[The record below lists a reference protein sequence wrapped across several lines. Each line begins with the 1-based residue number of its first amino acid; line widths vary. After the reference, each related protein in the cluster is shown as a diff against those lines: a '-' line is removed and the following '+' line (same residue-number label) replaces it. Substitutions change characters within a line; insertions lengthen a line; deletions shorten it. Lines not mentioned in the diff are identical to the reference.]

1 MKKRLLHVVVTAA
14 LLSPTFAN
22 AQTLYGITTANTIFA
37 VNNVSSPSSIS
48 GPFAIS
54 GVATG
59 QALVAMDT
67 RPSNGQ
73 IYALGYDSL
82 TMISQLYMLSNVS
95 GSWSATTV
103 GSAMTA
109 IDLGVTN
116 NASMDFIS
124 TTSDQ
129 IRIIGRN
136 GNNYILNAGTGT
148 LISTGVSGLSF
159 ASGDLHVGSMVM
171 GATAYTNNFYGADLT
186 QQVGFDVVNNVL
198 VNMDAGNFS
207 NGFNNASNF
216 THSIGLS
223 SGVLFN
229 SGSPIGMDTW
239 YDTLTGNNTIYVSG
253 TALLSGGAHLYKYTM
268 SSGTGMLVDAGAI
281 GSGSLTVRDIA
292 FGIDRDTTSP
302 VMGRLVTALSLNM
315 RNLIWFDSYRPQNI
329 RRVVSLSG
337 MTSGQAMVAIDYSS
351 NGSLYGLGYNSTA
364 HTYQLYTIDTA
375 NGSVSAVNGT
385 PISLNLGTD
394 DGSGNHIRAGFRFI
408 ATTTDRIR
416 VTSNNGSV
424 NVQLDASTGA
434 VVATNAPFQY
444 VAGDAN
450 FGTTANVTSIAY
462 TGYSGD
468 TVTQMFGFDAGTGAM
483 IKFNQTND
491 MAGYGDGSSG
501 YINTDA
507 SLSAILNLFL
517 YTTPYRNGYMNISYD
532 QAMAMNYGFMVA
544 NYYGD
549 SSLTNNYS
557 VMYDMTGMLT
567 GYHKGTAGTPVMVG
581 RVGRGTPV
589 KDIALRRWA
598 LPPSTTVPYA
608 IGNQLLVYPNPVVSH
623 TRIIVPEESFGP
635 IHASVLN
642 MSGRIEFTNKYAPG
656 TNTLDLD
663 MSALPVGMYNVQ
675 VSGAGIATTSL
686 RVVKQ

>member
-1 MKKRLLHVVVTAA
+1 MVVMATLLFPA
-14 LLSPTFAN
+14 FAN
-22 AQTLYGITTANTIFA
+22 AQTLYGITNANTIFSIS
-37 VNNVSSPSSIS
+37 NVASPSSVS
-48 GPFAIS
+48 GPYAIS

-67 RPSNGQ
+67 RADNGQ
-73 IYALGYDSL
+73 LYALGYDSL
-82 TMISQLYMLSNVS
+82 TKISQLYVLSDVS
-95 GSWSATTV
+95 GSWSATAV

-116 NASMDFIS
+116 NASMDFIA
-124 TTSDQ
+124 TTANH
-129 IRIIGRN
+129 IRVIGRN
-136 GNNYILNAGTGT
+136 GNNYILNANTGA

-159 ASGDLHVGSMVM
+159 ASGDVHLGTMVM

-198 VNMDAGNFS
+198 VSMDAGIFS

-253 TALLSGGAHLYKYTM
+253 TALLSAGAHLYRYSM
-268 SSGTGMLVDAGAI
+268 NSGTGILIDAGAI

-292 FGIDRDTTSP
+292 FGIDRDTTSA
-302 VMGRLVTALSLNM
+302 VTGRLVTALSLNM
-315 RNLIWFDSYRPQNI
+315 RNLIWFDAHRPQNI
-329 RRVVSLSG
+329 RRVISLSG
-337 MTSGQAMVAIDYSS
+337 MASGQAMVAIDYSS
-351 NGSLYGLGYNSTA
+351 NGSLYGLGYNSSA
-364 HTYQLYTIDTA
+364 QTYQLYTIDTA
-375 NGSVSAVNGT
+375 SGAVSAVNST
-385 PISLNLGTD
+385 PVSLNLGTD

-416 VTSNNGSV
+416 VTSSNGAV
-424 NVQLDASTGA
+424 NVQLDAATGA
-434 VVATNAPFQY
+434 IVATNSPFQY
-444 VAGDAN
+444 VTGDAN
-450 FGTTANVTSIAY
+450 FGAAANVTSIAY

-468 TVTQMFGFDAGTGAM
+468 TVTQMFGFDANTGAM
-483 IKFNQTND
+483 IMFNQTD
-491 MAGYGDGSSG
+491 GPVGYGDGSSG

-517 YTTPYRNGYMNISYD
+517 YTTPYRNAYMNISYD
-532 QAMAMNYGFMVA
+532 QAMTMNYGFMVA

-549 SSLTNNYS
+549 SSRTNNYAI
-557 VMYDMTGMLT
+557 MYDMTGMLA
-567 GYHKGTAGTPVMVG
+567 GYHRGTAGTPVMVG
-581 RVGRGTPV
+581 RVGSGTPV
-589 KDIALRRWA
+589 KDIALRRWS
-598 LPPSTTVPYA
+598 LPPVTFAPLT
-608 IGNQLLVYPNPVVSH
+608 IGNQLLVYPNPVLSN
-623 TRIIVPEESFGP
+623 TRIVVPEESFGP
-635 IHASVLN
+635 VYASVLN
-642 MSGRIEFTNKYAPG
+642 MSGKVEFTNKYAPG

-663 MSALPVGMYNVQ
+663 MSTLPVGMYHVQ
-675 VSGAGIATTSL
+675 VSGAGITTTSL

>member
-1 MKKRLLHVVVTAA
+1 MATLLFPA
-14 LLSPTFAN
+14 FAN
-22 AQTLYGITTANTIFA
+22 AQTLYGITNANTIFSIS
-37 VNNVSSPSSIS
+37 NVASPSSVS
-48 GPFAIS
+48 GPYAIS

-67 RPSNGQ
+67 RADNGQ
-73 IYALGYDSL
+73 LYALGYDSL
-82 TMISQLYMLSNVS
+82 TKISQLYVLSDVS
-95 GSWSATTV
+95 GSWSATAV

-116 NASMDFIS
+116 NASMDFIA
-124 TTSDQ
+124 TTANH
-129 IRIIGRN
+129 IRVIGRN
-136 GNNYILNAGTGT
+136 GNNYILNANTGA

-159 ASGDLHVGSMVM
+159 ASGDVHLGTMVM

-198 VNMDAGNFS
+198 VSMDAGIFS

-253 TALLSGGAHLYKYTM
+253 TALLSAGAHLYRYSM
-268 SSGTGMLVDAGAI
+268 NSGTGILIDAGAI

-292 FGIDRDTTSP
+292 FGIDRDTTSA
-302 VMGRLVTALSLNM
+302 VTGRLVTALSLNM
-315 RNLIWFDSYRPQNI
+315 RNLIWFDAHRPQNI
-329 RRVVSLSG
+329 RRVISLSG
-337 MTSGQAMVAIDYSS
+337 MASGQAMVAIDYSS
-351 NGSLYGLGYNSTA
+351 NGSLYGLGYNSSA
-364 HTYQLYTIDTA
+364 QTYQLYTIDTA
-375 NGSVSAVNGT
+375 SGAVSAVNST
-385 PISLNLGTD
+385 PVSLNLGTD

-416 VTSNNGSV
+416 VTSSNGAV
-424 NVQLDASTGA
+424 NVQLDAATGA
-434 VVATNAPFQY
+434 IVATNSPFQY
-444 VAGDAN
+444 VTGDAN
-450 FGTTANVTSIAY
+450 FGAAANVTSIAY

-468 TVTQMFGFDAGTGAM
+468 TVTQMFGFDANTGAM
-483 IKFNQTND
+483 IMFNQTD
-491 MAGYGDGSSG
+491 GPVGYGDGSSG

-517 YTTPYRNGYMNISYD
+517 YTTPYRNAYMNISYD
-532 QAMAMNYGFMVA
+532 QAMTMNYGFMVA

-549 SSLTNNYS
+549 SSRTNNYAI
-557 VMYDMTGMLT
+557 MYDMTGMLA
-567 GYHKGTAGTPVMVG
+567 GYHRGTAGTPVMVG
-581 RVGRGTPV
+581 RVGSGTPV
-589 KDIALRRWA
+589 KDIALRRWS
-598 LPPSTTVPYA
+598 LPPVTFAPLT
-608 IGNQLLVYPNPVVSH
+608 IGNQLLVYPNPVLSN
-623 TRIIVPEESFGP
+623 TRIVVPEESFGP
-635 IHASVLN
+635 VYASVLN
-642 MSGRIEFTNKYAPG
+642 MSGKVEFTNKYAPG

-663 MSALPVGMYNVQ
+663 MSTLPVGMYHVQ
-675 VSGAGIATTSL
+675 VSGAGITTTSL